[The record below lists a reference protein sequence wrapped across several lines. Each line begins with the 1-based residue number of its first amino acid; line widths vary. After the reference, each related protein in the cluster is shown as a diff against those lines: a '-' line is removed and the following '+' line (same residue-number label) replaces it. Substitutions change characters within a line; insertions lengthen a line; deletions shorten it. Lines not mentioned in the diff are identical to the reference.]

1 MSIKASGFKRKAIGN
16 LASIYVI
23 DMQSQN
29 QQTAVHAQTERL
41 HSLRMGWLLLS
52 SIASLRACDQ
62 LCGFLVKTSS
72 IHLIIPREFLLLTIK
87 DSD

>member
-1 MSIKASGFKRKAIGN
+1 MSIKASGFIRKAIGN
-16 LASIYVI
+16 LASIHVI

-41 HSLRMGWLLLS
+41 HSLRTGWLLLS

-62 LCGFLVKTSS
+62 LCGFLVENIQHPSHNTQRASAFDNQG
-72 IHLIIPREFLLLTIK
+72 L
-87 DSD
+87 